1 MEQVAETTRFYLE
14 NLLDDMIRGRVELH
28 QVPHEIAAFY
38 YLGEAVHIPEV
49 LCLRAEL
56 SQALADRERYYRAAS
71 RGGFG
76 VAVLKPQGKTF
87 AELEAL
93 RRTA

>member
-1 MEQVAETTRFYLE
+1 MEQVTNKARFYLK
-14 NLLDDMIRGRVELH
+14 NTLDDMISGRVDLH
-28 QVPHEIAAFY
+28 QLPYELAAFY
-38 YLGEAVHIPEV
+38 YLGEAAHIPEV

-56 SQALADRERYYRAAS
+56 SQALADRDRYYRAAS

-87 AELEAL
+87 AELETL
-93 RRTA
+93 RRTS